1 MIRFVNREEEIKVLE
16 EAAKSSNAEFIVIY
30 GRRRVG
36 KTRLIVEFLKG
47 KDGIFYIAED
57 ASKRVQIREI
67 KEKIAE
73 YFNDKFLRNVEIGE
87 WEELFEYLKKI
98 LPRDRRIY
106 FVIDEFSYL
115 VKNSPEIVSVLQK
128 FWDTFAS
135 STKIFILLSGSLLGL
150 MSERVLSH
158 SSPLYGRRTRDILLN
173 PLNLRNSCEFLRM
186 RFEDKL
192 RVYMSIG
199 GVPEYLLRA
208 SKYKTSNDFFRNEF
222 FSKYGYFYREPY
234 FLLSQEFREIK
245 TYFAIL
251 NAISYGHTRGVEI
264 ANFVG
269 INTREIYPY
278 LENLLRLG
286 LVTREISLLG
296 NKKSGRYT
304 IGDPFIDFWF
314 NFVYEN
320 RESIEQNNFEI
331 KERNLNRYFGKR
343 FEIIVRKEIFPLISS
358 FKQIG
363 RWWYKDEEIDIVAI
377 NDATEEIWFGE
388 CKWRDNVDASRILN
402 RLQKK
407 AKKVNWKN
415 EKRME
420 YYVIFAKSFKKRVE
434 NCICVDLEDLRKLLF
449 QDNKNPRY

>member
-208 SKYKTSNDFFRNEF
+208 SKYKTSNDFFP
-222 FSKYGYFYREPY
+222 K
-234 FLLSQEFREIK
+234 
-245 TYFAIL
+245 
-251 NAISYGHTRGVEI
+251 
-264 ANFVG
+264 
-269 INTREIYPY
+269 
-278 LENLLRLG
+278 
-286 LVTREISLLG
+286 
-296 NKKSGRYT
+296 
-304 IGDPFIDFWF
+304 
-314 NFVYEN
+314 
-320 RESIEQNNFEI
+320 
-331 KERNLNRYFGKR
+331 
-343 FEIIVRKEIFPLISS
+343 
-358 FKQIG
+358 
-363 RWWYKDEEIDIVAI
+363 
-377 NDATEEIWFGE
+377 
-388 CKWRDNVDASRILN
+388 
-402 RLQKK
+402 
-407 AKKVNWKN
+407 
-415 EKRME
+415 
-420 YYVIFAKSFKKRVE
+420 
-434 NCICVDLEDLRKLLF
+434 
-449 QDNKNPRY
+449 